1 MGTHRT
7 KRAVIAASLCLF
19 ALCVASPPPAAAQ
32 APATQL
38 SEQLSLSVRACDAI
52 IGGAAVD
59 DAVNAAGMAPL
70 SQASRLADAPFGTD
84 ARFVSFFGT
93 ETQIR
98 STAWEAAQGFIWL
111 VVTADGSKCQLMGL
125 GTGDLAGGAANG
137 LEVGPRGWQPVDGT
151 QMRRANGDLVRSETL
166 TTSGNRQIV
175 FVYLTR
181 GAPLAGLADRFRLA
195 VAACDAVTS
204 GTAIDDAASAAGLT
218 LSESVRVA
226 DTRLG
231 ADPNTGISAFFGADT
246 QIRHVH
252 EEHTGGFFAF
262 IVAADG
268 SKCEALGVGQADL
281 RRAAEE
287 GTAAGGW
294 SSLSVGQHQ
303 RANGDQVAIQQ
314 TNRPSQVQIL
324 DLKFVRGPR

>member
-1 MGTHRT
+1 MGTNRT
-7 KRAVIAASLCLF
+7 KRAVIAASFCLF
-19 ALCVASPPPAAAQ
+19 ALCVTSHRPAAAQ
-32 APATQL
+32 APATLL

-70 SQASRLADAPFGTD
+70 SQAGRLADAPFGTD
-84 ARFVSFFGT
+84 ARFASFFGT

-98 STAWEAAQGFIWL
+98 STAWEGAQGFIWL
-111 VVTADGSKCQLMGL
+111 IVAADGSKCQLMGL
-125 GTGDLAGGAANG
+125 GAGDLTGGAADG
-137 LEVGPRGWQPVDGT
+137 LATGPRGWQPVDGT
-151 QMRRANGDLVRSETL
+151 QMRRSNGDLMRSETL
-166 TTSGNRQIV
+166 ITSGNRQIV

-181 GAPLAGLADRFRLA
+181 GAALTGLAERFRLA
-195 VAACDAVTS
+195 VAACDAVIS
-204 GTAIDDAASAAGLT
+204 GIAIDDAAHAAGLT
-218 LSESVRVA
+218 LSESARVA
-226 DTRLG
+226 DTPLG
-231 ADPNTGISAFFGADT
+231 ADPATGATAFFEADT
-246 QIRHVH
+246 QIRHVREQH
-252 EEHTGGFFAF
+252 PGGFFAF

-287 GTAAGGW
+287 GTGAGGW
-294 SSLSVGQHQ
+294 SPLNAGQHQ

-314 TNRPSQVQIL
+314 TNQPNQVQIL